1 LEKRKVDIFIA
12 RDSAQ
17 KRRKRRRRK
26 NLSLSL
32 SPHEKAQRKNGTT
45 QIIDTPIIVRWRV
58 CFATVNAVD
67 DDDDDDA
74 HPKRGD
80 DDDANDCDENE
91 TKSSKKKN
99 RMQRLSET
107 ESGRAFERK
116 LSAVEAPVGKVGD
129 AIFGEE

>member
-1 LEKRKVDIFIA
+1 M
-12 RDSAQ
+12 
-17 KRRKRRRRK
+17 
-26 NLSLSL
+26 
-32 SPHEKAQRKNGTT
+32 
-45 QIIDTPIIVRWRV
+45 
-58 CFATVNAVD
+58 NAVD

>member
-1 LEKRKVDIFIA
+1 M
-12 RDSAQ
+12 
-17 KRRKRRRRK
+17 
-26 NLSLSL
+26 
-32 SPHEKAQRKNGTT
+32 
-45 QIIDTPIIVRWRV
+45 
-58 CFATVNAVD
+58 NAVD

-80 DDDANDCDENE
+80 DDNDDCDENE
-91 TKSSKKKN
+91 AKSSKRKN

-129 AIFGEE
+129 AIFGEEWGKICARRRRRIGWTVVREVSDGFGVLGESGGEVGDFRREGERVAG